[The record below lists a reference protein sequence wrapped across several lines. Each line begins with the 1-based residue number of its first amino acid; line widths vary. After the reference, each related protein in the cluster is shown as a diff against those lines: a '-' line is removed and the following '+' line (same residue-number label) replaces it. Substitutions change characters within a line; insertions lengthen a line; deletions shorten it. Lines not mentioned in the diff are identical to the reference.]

1 MARKQAQPDPEVV
14 QEANKPTEQNP
25 LEAFATHQ
33 RNAAVEA
40 GRALAS
46 LIPRGLRVHGWNAI
60 VGAVADSVSSVA
72 KTVRDEVI
80 LPDDEKKDQDK
91 K

>member
-1 MARKQAQPDPEVV
+1 MARKQAQPEPEAA
-14 QEANKPTEQNP
+14 QESNKPTEQNP

-60 VGAVADSVSSVA
+60 EESAKGFGAIVGVVAGFGD
-72 KTVRDEVI
+72 
-80 LPDDEKKDQDK
+80 
-91 K
+91 